1 MNLKEHA
8 TRVAVLKVLRDAVE
22 EQYQATR
29 REVLDGLRAAREE
42 YALKSIRVTLRDGT
56 PIATITLIDPRPE
69 VVVADEGAFTTWV
82 VENHPDEVETLV
94 RVRPSWRR
102 QFTAGLTAWP
112 GPVTDPHTGEVVP
125 GLETAPPPE
134 PRSFSLRPVPGG
146 TEQVARAW
154 RTGEI
159 DLPRLLAL
167 DGGEGRGGIRGEARG
182 EER

>member
-22 EQYQATR
+22 DQYQAMR
-29 REVLDGLRAAREE
+29 REVLDELRAARAE

-56 PIATITLIDPRPE
+56 PIATITLIDPKPG
-69 VVVADEGAFTTWV
+69 VVVADEDAFTTWV
-82 VENHPDEVETLV
+82 IENHPGEVETLV
-94 RVRPSWRR
+94 RVRPSWRK
-102 QFTAGLTAWP
+102 QFVAQLAAWP
-112 GPVTDPHTGEVVP
+112 DPVTDPHTGEVIP
-125 GLETAPPPE
+125 GLEAAPAPE

-167 DGGEGRGGIRGEARG
+167 DSGEGRG
-182 EER
+182 ERR